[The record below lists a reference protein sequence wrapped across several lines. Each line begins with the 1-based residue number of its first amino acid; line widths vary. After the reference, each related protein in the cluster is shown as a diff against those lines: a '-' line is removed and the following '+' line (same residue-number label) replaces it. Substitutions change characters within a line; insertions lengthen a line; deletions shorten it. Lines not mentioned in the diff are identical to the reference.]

1 MINEQKIDAIQA
13 LISQKLRAK
22 REQATHHAKREEAAR
37 KDRLPE
43 LIAALRDQIM
53 KGDFLIEP
61 DRKNRLVIK
70 APFYYWKGDGEYMIE
85 GLSDYGIVRY
95 WGDVKTN
102 AYGLSPATQ
111 IIFEVQGYTWE

>member
-1 MINEQKIDAIQA
+1 MINEQKVAAIQS

-22 REQATHHAKREEAAR
+22 REQTAHHEKREEAER
-37 KDRLPE
+37 KERLPE

-53 KGDFLIEP
+53 KGNFLIEP
-61 DRKNRLVIK
+61 DRKDRLVIK
-70 APFYYWKGDGEYMIE
+70 APFHYWMGDGEYMIE

-95 WGDVKTN
+95 CGDVKTN